1 MSWDVTNVRK
11 IKASRK
17 EHRCEQCDGVIAV
30 GDPCSYFSGRFGSD
44 FVSYREHIDCRE
56 AWNAHAE
63 HVGHEDD
70 GDGLPFF
77 LDDDDRDDA
86 WLAEHWPDVAARLQA
101 KIAASR
107 AERDARAAT

>member
-1 MSWDVTNVRK
+1 MSWGVTNVRK
-11 IKASRK
+11 VQSSRK
-17 EHRCEQCDGVIAV
+17 EHHCEQCRGLIAI
-30 GDPCSYFSGRFGSD
+30 GDPCSYFSGVFEGD

-63 HVGHEDD
+63 HVGHLDD

-101 KIAASR
+101 AMAA
-107 AERDARAAT
+107 ARARREKAGAQ